1 MSQGSICGGM
11 GSEESTA
18 ACFAY
23 PKERFKDKPTFVAA
37 TFYVSE
43 ILSAKTEEACL
54 KGSPDW
60 FVIKSETETTTIN
73 HITFK
78 AFEIGDNWTSGGQS
92 GPAYRTFHSGK
103 CYELGIQ
110 NVFSRAEYD
119 PGTIKEFTKKDSSEV
134 EGRLIKTSSQFFCV
148 SQVGIPEM
156 IGATVRRKGR
166 WTSAGETPGRRRT
179 GSLHPMAIEVGCFSV
194 TKKPSFL
201 GMFLRPAGRHQS
213 RCVMRCQRQWR
224 LTDAG
229 FQKSTDGQGL
239 VRPMDTH
246 PGIQFFQTASHS
258 WVQIASASQP
268 P

>member
-1 MSQGSICGGM
+1 MKMLITFLICGLAIGGSAQQSLKTFTSANGLFRFQYSDMLVNCMPQQTSSSTIKSGISEGSQPAVSSSADSCMSQGSICGGM

-23 PKERFKDKPTFVAA
+23 PKERFKDKPAFVAA

-43 ILSAKTEEACL
+43 ILSAKTEEVCL

-60 FVIKSETETTTIN
+60 YVIKSEAGTTTIN

-119 PGTIKEFTKKDSSEV
+119 PGAVKGFTKKDSSEV
-134 EGRLIKTSSQFFCV
+134 EGRLRQ
-148 SQVGIPEM
+148 
-156 IGATVRRKGR
+156 A
-166 WTSAGETPGRRRT
+166 
-179 GSLHPMAIEVGCFSV
+179 LN
-194 TKKPSFL
+194 SFV
-201 GMFLRPAGRHQS
+201 FL
-213 RCVMRCQRQWR
+213 
-224 LTDAG
+224 
-229 FQKSTDGQGL
+229 K
-239 VRPMDTH
+239 
-246 PGIQFFQTASHS
+246 
-258 WVQIASASQP
+258 
-268 P
+268 